1 MPHSVV
7 VAPDGHEVPCENT
20 REDVFKA
27 SHVPMALWQLSQST
41 AARCCPNVKLLCM
54 QEIDIICG
62 LEHDNIVYLKEYF
75 EEHNKYDGPNRSW
88 AMKGHRGSYNE
99 AEARE
104 VFKQILE
111 GIKYLHSQNVVHRD
125 LKLENLLL
133 GKAGELTVVKI
144 ADFGLAK
151 MTAGNAMQTVCGTPQ
166 YVAPE
171 VIMGLKQTQYGHGVD
186 MWGAG
191 VVLFILL
198 AGYPPFYSESEP
210 ELFNLIRQGKFTFN
224 DPVWNGITPR

>member
-1 MPHSVV
+1 
-7 VAPDGHEVPCENT
+7 
-20 REDVFKA
+20 
-27 SHVPMALWQLSQST
+27 
-41 AARCCPNVKLLCM
+41 
-54 QEIDIICG
+54 
-62 LEHDNIVYLKEYF
+62 
-75 EEHNKYDGPNRSW
+75 
-88 AMKGHRGSYNE
+88 
-99 AEARE
+99 
-104 VFKQILE
+104 
-111 GIKYLHSQNVVHRD
+111 
-125 LKLENLLL
+125 
-133 GKAGELTVVKI
+133 
-144 ADFGLAK
+144 